1 MKSKQLIALIAMLL
15 GLVGGVLLLVNSL
28 ETIPR
33 ILDGRGEISIESLIT
48 IAIGVISIIVS
59 LLIWKGSYF
68 AGGVINIILGIIAIV
83 YGHRSDGV
91 LILLSG
97 VLGVVAPQIKD

>member
-15 GLVGGVLLLVNSL
+15 GLVGGVLLLVNFL

-48 IAIGVISIIVS
+48 IAIGVIAIIVS

>member
-1 MKSKQLIALIAMLL
+1 MKSKQLLALIALIL
-15 GLVGGVLLLVNSL
+15 GIVGGVLLLVNFL

-33 ILDGRGEISIESLIT
+33 ILEGRGEIGVESLI
-48 IAIGVISIIVS
+48 IIGIGVIAIIAS
-59 LLIWKGSYF
+59 LMIWKGSYF

-83 YGHRSDGV
+83 YGQRSEGV
-91 LILLSG
+91 LILISG